1 MTLTQL
7 CNKIELQDQLVQ
19 MVSELSETFD
29 FSPLQQHIA
38 DLTVPALSENAF
50 KALQEKLGDDPH
62 GAKMLT
68 CYLKAALITHQK
80 YTELGID
87 ESIYVATMK
96 CFTRFCGECLE
107 RKDYLAFELGFW
119 SYRHLN
125 TNLIRIGTLEYE
137 QTVRNGSLFISVHIP
152 SDADLS
158 AESLEY
164 SFKTARA
171 LLNEKFPACR
181 TAPIYCESWLLSG
194 ELRDLLPVGSK
205 ILGFQSYFDIQRQNP
220 ISKGALPYIFHR
232 ANCNDYNALPENT
245 SLQRKVKALLQS
257 GGGIGTA
264 YGVLKE
270 DELNK

>member
-1 MTLTQL
+1 MTLIEL
-7 CNKIELQDQLVQ
+7 CKKIELQEELTQ
-19 MVSELSETFD
+19 MVLECAETLDFALLS
-29 FSPLQQHIA
+29 QHIE
-38 DLTVPALSENAF
+38 DLTVPELSENAF
-50 KALQEKLGDDPH
+50 KSLGEKLGEDPC

-68 CYLKAALITHQK
+68 CYLKAALITRQK
-80 YTELGID
+80 YKELGID
-87 ESIYVATMK
+87 ESIYVDTMK

-125 TNLIRIGTLEYE
+125 TNLMRIGTLEYE
-137 QTVRNGSLFISVHIP
+137 QLIRNGSLFISVHIP

-158 AESLEY
+158 AESLDY

-220 ISKGALPYIFHR
+220 VSKGALQYIFHR
-232 ANCNDYNALPENT
+232 ADCSDYNALPENT
-245 SLQRKVKALLQS
+245 SLQRKVKALLLD

-270 DELNK
+270 DEPKK